1 MKRLTTSALT
11 AAVLAVGVGEAQ
23 AQDDMMMG
31 RRASAFE
38 IGIYGGGAYTTSW
51 FATPGTAQG
60 GDEDIDWAPGLSPI
74 FGATAAFFFTPS
86 LGLRLHG
93 AYMPQELPQEEGVFE
108 RDGYLVNGY
117 LYDLDLVFR
126 PWIATGN
133 GWMADTY
140 FFLGGG
146 GATTNIAG
154 EAPHPGCAAVA
165 NWRANGICMS
175 VNPTISTTGMGVLG
189 VGSTFM
195 PLMGLGLFGELAVHG
210 YDSPAHGPDEDNTT
224 FRGEDRFTFTPRLVL
239 GLKAMFGNLIPPP
252 PAPILPPP
260 PPVVEVTPPPPPPV
274 VVDTRDIQVC
284 VVEGGMLRNVTATY
298 NTRTADTT
306 YQGRRFSEAFPAT
319 TGYAGGATWYIN
331 TEPMMLNGRRYV
343 KYGLPRVLG
352 VNEVTRVGE
361 FQGVSVFAETGATG
375 TPEVVYV
382 PVRTGC
388 EFQPYQ
394 LEVKAGAV
402 RGEE

>member
-1 MKRLTTSALT
+1 MKRLLTTALAGAVVAAGT
-11 AAVLAVGVGEAQ
+11 AGEAQ

-38 IGIYGGGAYTTSW
+38 LGIYAGGAYTTAW
-51 FATPGTAQG
+51 FTTPGTAQG

-86 LGLRLHG
+86 FGLRLHG
-93 AYMPQELPQEEGVFE
+93 AYMPQDLPQEEGVFE
-108 RDGYLVNGY
+108 IESDYVVNSY

-126 PWIATGN
+126 PWIMSGA

-146 GATTNIAG
+146 GYTANIAG
-154 EAPHPGCAAVA
+154 QRPHPGCVPVA
-165 NWRANGICMS
+165 IWAANGICQS
-175 VNPTISTTGMGVLG
+175 VNPTISTTGQGVIG

-210 YDSPAHGPDEDNTT
+210 YDSPSHDYAGDD
-224 FRGEDRFTFTPRLVL
+224 RAGEDRFTFTPRLVL
-239 GLKAMFGNLIPPP
+239 GLKAMFGNLITPP

-260 PPVVEVTPPPPPPV
+260 PPVVETTPPPPPPV
-274 VVDTRDIQVC
+274 VNYNRDIQVC
-284 VVEGGMLRNVTATY
+284 VVEGGTLRNVTATY
-298 NTRTADTT
+298 NTQTADTM
-306 YQGRRFSEAFPAT
+306 YQGRRFNEAFPAT

-331 TEPMMLNGRRYV
+331 TEPIMVDGRRYV

-352 VNEVTRVGE
+352 VTEVTRVGE
-361 FQGVSVFAETGATG
+361 FQGVSVFAEAGATG
-375 TPEVVYV
+375 TPEVLYV

-402 RGEE
+402 RG

>member
-1 MKRLTTSALT
+1 
-11 AAVLAVGVGEAQ
+11 
-23 AQDDMMMG
+23 MMMG

-38 IGIYGGGAYTTSW
+38 FGIYGGGAYTTSW
-51 FATPGTAQG
+51 FTTPGTATS

-93 AYMPQELPQEEGVFE
+93 AYMPQQLPQEEGIFE
-108 RDGYLVNGY
+108 REGYLVNGY

-154 EAPHPGCAAVA
+154 EAPSPGCAAVA
-165 NWRANGICMS
+165 NWRVNGICMS
-175 VNPTISTTGMGVLG
+175 VNPTLSTTGQGVIG

-210 YDSPAHGPDEDNTT
+210 YDSPAHGPDDNSPL
-224 FRGEDRFTFTPRLVL
+224 RGEDKFTFTPRLVL
-239 GLKAMFGNLIPPP
+239 GLKAMFGNLIAPP
-252 PAPILPPP
+252 PAPVLPPP
-260 PPVVEVTPPPPPPV
+260 PPMVDTPPPPPPV
-274 VVDTRDIQVC
+274 VNNMRDIQVC
-284 VVEGGMLRNVTATY
+284 VVENGMLRNMTVQY
-298 NTRTADTT
+298 NTQTGDTT
-306 YQGRRFSEAFPAT
+306 MNGQRFSPSM
-319 TGYAGGATWYIN
+319 TGYAAGATWYIN
-331 TEPMMLNGRRYV
+331 TEPIMIGGRRYV

-352 VNEVTRVGE
+352 VNEVTRTGE

>member
-1 MKRLTTSALT
+1 LA
-11 AAVLAVGVGEAQ
+11 AAVLAVGAGEAQ
-23 AQDDMMMG
+23 AQDMMG

-38 IGIYGGGAYTTSW
+38 LGIYAGGAYTTSW
-51 FATPGTAQG
+51 FTTPGTAAA

-74 FGATAAFFFTPS
+74 FGATASFFFTPTF
-86 LGLRLHG
+86 GLRLHG
-93 AYMPQELPQEEGVFE
+93 AYMPQNLPQEEGVFE
-108 RDGYLVNGY
+108 IDSDYVVNSY

-126 PWIATGN
+126 PWIASGA

-146 GATTNIAG
+146 GYTANIAG
-154 EAPHPGCAAVA
+154 ERPFPGCLPVA
-165 NWRANGICMS
+165 IWTANGICQS
-175 VNPTISTTGMGVLG
+175 ANPTLSTTGQGVIG

-195 PLMGLGLFGELAVHG
+195 PLGGLGLFGELAVHG
-210 YDSPAHGPDEDNTT
+210 YDSPSHDYAEDA
-224 FRGEDRFTFTPRLVL
+224 RAGEDRFTFTPRLVL
-239 GLKAMFGNLIPPP
+239 GLKAAFGNLLPPP
-252 PAPILPPP
+252 VVLPPP
-260 PPVVEVTPPPPPPV
+260 PPVMVETTPPPPPPV
-274 VVDTRDIQVC
+274 MNDTRDIQVC

-306 YQGRRFSEAFPAT
+306 YQGRRFNEAYPAT

-331 TEPMMLNGRRYV
+331 TEPIMVNGRRYV

-361 FQGVSVFAETGATG
+361 FQGVSVFAEAGSTTA
-375 TPEVVYV
+375 PEVVYV

>member
-1 MKRLTTSALT
+1 MKRLLTSALAGAVVVAAGT
-11 AAVLAVGVGEAQ
+11 AGEAQ
-23 AQDDMMMG
+23 AQDMMG

-38 IGIYGGGAYTTSW
+38 LGIYGGGAYTTSW
-51 FATPGTAQG
+51 FTTPGTPASG
-60 GDEDIDWAPGLSPI
+60 GDDIDWAPGLSPI

-108 RDGYLVNGY
+108 REGYLVNGY

-154 EAPHPGCAAVA
+154 EAPSPGCAAVA

-175 VNPTISTTGMGVLG
+175 VNPTLSTTGQGVIG

-210 YDSPAHGPDEDNTT
+210 YDSPAHGPDDNSPL
-224 FRGEDRFTFTPRLVL
+224 RGEDKFTFTPRLVL
-239 GLKAMFGNLIPPP
+239 GLKAMFGNLIAPPP
-252 PAPILPPP
+252 VVLPPP
-260 PPVVEVTPPPPPPV
+260 PPVVETTPPPPPPPPPAV
-274 VVDTRDIQVC
+274 TRDIQVC
-284 VVEGGMLRNVTATY
+284 VVEGGALRNVTATY
-298 NTRTADTT
+298 NTQTADTM
-306 YQGRRFSEAFPAT
+306 YQGRRFNEAFPAT

-331 TEPMMLNGRRYV
+331 TEPITINGRRYV

-352 VNEVTRVGE
+352 VTEVTRTAE
-361 FQGVSVFAETGATG
+361 YQGVSVFAEAGATG

>member
-1 MKRLTTSALT
+1 MKRLTTSALA
-11 AAVLAVGVGEAQ
+11 AAVLAVGAGEAQ
-23 AQDDMMMG
+23 AQDMMA

-38 IGIYGGGAYTTSW
+38 LGIYGGGAYTTSW
-51 FATPGTAQG
+51 FTTPGTATA

-74 FGATAAFFFTPS
+74 VGATAAFFFTPS
-86 LGLRLHG
+86 FGLRLHG
-93 AYMPQELPQEEGVFE
+93 AYMPQQLPQEEGIFE
-108 RDGYLVNGY
+108 REGYLVNGY

-154 EAPHPGCAAVA
+154 EAPSPGCAAVA

-175 VNPTISTTGMGVLG
+175 VNPTLSTTGQGVIG

-210 YDSPAHGPDEDNTT
+210 YDSPAHAPDENSTL
-224 FRGEDRFTFTPRLVL
+224 RGEDKFTFTPRLVL
-239 GLKAMFGNLIPPP
+239 GLKAAFGNLIPPP

-260 PPVVEVTPPPPPPV
+260 PPVVVDQTPPPPPPV
-274 VVDTRDIQVC
+274 VNNDRDIRVC
-284 VVEGGMLRNVTATY
+284 VVEGGMLREVTATY
-298 NTRTADTT
+298 NTQRADTM
-306 YQGRRFSEAFPAT
+306 YQGRRFNEAFPAT

-331 TEPMMLNGRRYV
+331 TEPITINGRRYV
-343 KYGLPRVLG
+343 KYGLPRVLAPGDVVRDGEMLG
-352 VNEVTRVGE
+352 VP
-361 FQGVSVFAETGATG
+361 VFAEL
-375 TPEVVYV
+375 PVPRSVIEVIYL
-382 PVRTGC
+382 PVKPTC
-388 EFQPYQ
+388 EFQPYEI
-394 LEVKAGAV
+394 LGIK
-402 RGEE
+402 